1 MDFRYHS
8 KMIIHQKWYWN
19 LYVYWKTLFIIY
31 WSVSPPNFHCKKW
44 YLLVRRTFMLGQRL
58 YEAQKEMRLSSDR
71 FAICMRPVISYVLRK
86 DHMHPAGKLILVQI
100 LKTPYSNWY
109 VNYGGNI
116 PKINLNSWKLPH
128 STSFYETLVSFEDVW
143 PVPSQYYQDELY
155 EFIWGCTYCTTG

>member
-1 MDFRYHS
+1 MYIE
-8 KMIIHQKWYWN
+8 K
-19 LYVYWKTLFIIY
+19 LYLLFIDLF
-31 WSVSPPNFHCKKW
+31 PPLISTAKSGTSSR
-44 YLLVRRTFMLGQRL
+44 VRKPFTLGKRL

-116 PKINLNSWKLPH
+116 PKINLNS
-128 STSFYETLVSFEDVW
+128 
-143 PVPSQYYQDELY
+143 
-155 EFIWGCTYCTTG
+155 